1 MCVPTSKSIF
11 FGCREGVYDNCV
23 PWGGSAFRQTMEFRG
38 KCVFSNTFSSKYF
51 LFCSGY
57 CGPLQPYSKGRL
69 LIKRLT
75 WVPYCNGRL
84 LVLITNPFPTNACNP
99 HLSNCSSQHHTLKWW
114 EPPFPDTIILV
125 LPLPTA
131 AQGPLWPPL
140 LKPLLTKSQMCFRI
154 LPEVWPHCLEW
165 ELPLLRGLGEV
176 LQALE
181 GLCKNPTQTS
191 LS

>member
-1 MCVPTSKSIF
+1 MCILKHLQFKI
-11 FGCREGVYDNCV
+11 
-23 PWGGSAFRQTMEFRG
+23 
-38 KCVFSNTFSSKYF
+38 
-51 LFCSGY
+51 LFI
-57 CGPLQPYSKGRL
+57 LQWILWTPS
-69 LIKRLT
+69 
-75 WVPYCNGRL
+75 
-84 LVLITNPFPTNACNP
+84 VLFQGEATDKKT
-99 HLSNCSSQHHTLKWW
+99 HLSAILQWPAAGAHHKSFPHECLQATPNCSSQHHTLKWW
-114 EPPFPDTIILV
+114 EPPFPDMIILV
-125 LPLPTA
+125 LSLPTA